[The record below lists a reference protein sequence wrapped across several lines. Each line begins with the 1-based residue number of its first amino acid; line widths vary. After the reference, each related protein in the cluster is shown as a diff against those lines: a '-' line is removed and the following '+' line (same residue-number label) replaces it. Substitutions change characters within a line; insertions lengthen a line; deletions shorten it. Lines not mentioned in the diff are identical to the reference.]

1 MHTFIYYLHI
11 FRLAINSRPLCH
23 RLFPGSPI
31 AFFTSCAGSPTAQ
44 NFILLFN
51 YRCLMAVFLDIIL
64 ITILI
69 ESLEFMSRP
78 SAMLHIF
85 GSLQRKDRHA
95 AILFSFLPSSFL
107 RFLSGRRVGSQRALG
122 IQSGHRLKTISN

>member
-1 MHTFIYYLHI
+1 MHKFIYYLHI

-23 RLFPGSPI
+23 RLFPGSSI
-31 AFFTSCAGSPTAQ
+31 VFFLLLFAGSPTAE
-44 NFILLFN
+44 NSILLFN

-78 SAMLHIF
+78 AAMLHIF
-85 GSLQRKDRHA
+85 VRFNGKTDMRRYYFFSLR
-95 AILFSFLPSSFL
+95 FFLPIFVWSPSRVVKGWEL
-107 RFLSGRRVGSQRALG
+107 RVD
-122 IQSGHRLKTISN
+122 IV